1 MFDIALTQ
9 LINQM
14 LRAETLIPQ
23 CRRRTSERVNVCTRC
38 SRQCNQAKCAIT
50 HKVDLTTGHLAKLK
64 TRHLLRTRSLRS
76 ITPIRPDWLLGELE
90 LYKWSNNPCGRYE
103 RLISFQ
109 HRRLSSSPVVFS
121 SQKVSTVEKRS
132 MSSYTAFSSDTN
144 LRRLF
149 RNNNGTFCLKDSLK
163 RTCKNETGHLVPL
176 SG

>member
-14 LRAETLIPQ
+14 LQVETLIPQ
-23 CRRRTSERVNVCTRC
+23 CRRRTSRVNVCTCC

-64 TRHLLRTRSLRS
+64 TRHLHRTHSLRS

-103 RLISFQ
+103 RLTLFQ

-121 SQKVSTVEKRS
+121 SQKVSTVEEQHEFIHGFLIWHPPVE
-132 MSSYTAFSSDTN
+132 TFSS
-144 LRRLF
+144 
-149 RNNNGTFCLKDSLK
+149 
-163 RTCKNETGHLVPL
+163 
-176 SG
+176 

>member
-1 MFDIALTQ
+1 
-9 LINQM
+9 M
-14 LRAETLIPQ
+14 LQVETLIPQ
-23 CRRRTSERVNVCTRC
+23 CRRRTSRVNVCTRC

-64 TRHLLRTRSLRS
+64 TRHLHQTHSLRS

-90 LYKWSNNPCGRYE
+90 LYKWSNNPCGRYK
-103 RLISFQ
+103 RLTLFQ

-121 SQKVSTVEKRS
+121 SQKVSTVEEQHEFIHGFLIWHQPVK
-132 MSSYTAFSSDTN
+132 AFRHS
-144 LRRLF
+144 
-149 RNNNGTFCLKDSLK
+149 NGKFCLKDSLK